1 MDRPMATIRLDNKKR
16 RDLKKDMAMIL
27 INEMR

>member
-1 MDRPMATIRLDNKKR
+1 MATIRLDNKKR

-27 INEMR
+27 INEVR